1 MAPAALVVD
10 ASALVDA
17 LLIDGAARASLSEAS
32 LHAPELI
39 DAELL
44 SVLRR
49 LVLTGQLAE
58 QQALLALDT
67 AQLLGLRRHTTRQL
81 WPRAWQLRTNLSAY
95 CGLYV
100 ALAEQLNLPLL
111 STDGQLARA
120 PGLHCEVRLP

>member
-17 LLIDGAARASLSEAS
+17 LLINGTARAYLSEAS

-95 CGLYV
+95 DALYV

-111 STDGQLARA
+111 SADGRLTRA
-120 PGLHCEVRLP
+120 PGLHCQVRVV

>member
-17 LLIDGAARASLSEAS
+17 LLINGATRACLYEAS

-58 QQALLALDT
+58 QQAVLALDT

-81 WPRAWQLRTNLSAY
+81 WPRAWQLRANLSAY
-95 CGLYV
+95 DALYV

-111 STDGQLARA
+111 SGDGRLARA
-120 PGLHCEVRLP
+120 PGLRCHVREV

>member
-1 MAPAALVVD
+1 MAAAALVVD

-17 LLIDGAARASLSEAS
+17 LLINGAARACLSEAS

-81 WPRAWQLRTNLSAY
+81 WPFASSVVASPLALIVCWALRIVAV
-95 CGLYV
+95 GLN
-100 ALAEQLNLPLL
+100 ATRITIGSPLL
-111 STDGQLARA
+111 M
-120 PGLHCEVRLP
+120 PP

>member
-1 MAPAALVVD
+1 MATAALVVD

-17 LLIDGAARASLSEAS
+17 ILIDGAARACLAEAS

-67 AQLLGLRRHTTRQL
+67 AQLLGLRRHNTRPL
-81 WPRAWQLRTNLSAY
+81 WSRAWQLRTNLSAY
-95 CGLYV
+95 DALYV

-111 STDGQLARA
+111 SGDGRLARA
-120 PGLHCEVRLP
+120 PGLRCQVRMV

>member
-17 LLIDGAARASLSEAS
+17 LLIDGAARAHLAEAS
-32 LHAPELI
+32 LHTPELI

-49 LVLTGQLAE
+49 LVLRGQLVE

-95 CGLYV
+95 DALYV

-111 STDGQLARA
+111 SADGRLTRA
-120 PGLHCEVRLP
+120 PGLHCQVRVV

>member
-17 LLIDGAARASLSEAS
+17 LLIDGAARACLSKAS
-32 LHAPELI
+32 LHAPELL

-67 AQLLGLRRHTTRQL
+67 AQMLGLRRHTTRQL
-81 WPRAWQLRTNLSAY
+81 WPRAWQLSTNLSAY
-95 CGLYV
+95 DALYV

-111 STDGQLARA
+111 SADGRLARA
-120 PGLHCEVRLP
+120 PGLRCQVHLV

>member
-10 ASALVDA
+10 ASALVDV
-17 LLIDGAARASLSEAS
+17 
-32 LHAPELI
+32 
-39 DAELL
+39 ELL

-49 LVLTGQLAE
+49 LVLTSQLAE

-95 CGLYV
+95 DALYV
-100 ALAEQLNLPLL
+100 ALA
-111 STDGQLARA
+111 AW
-120 PGLHCEVRLP
+120 PGLLDCAARCACRSSPRSENRSSGCSRWIRARSDQSDQASCPNQRRA

>member
-1 MAPAALVVD
+1 MAPSALVVD

-17 LLIDGAARASLSEAS
+17 LLIDGAARACLSEAS

-49 LVLTGQLAE
+49 LVLTGQLVE
-58 QQALLALDT
+58 QQARLALDT

-81 WPRAWQLRTNLSAY
+81 WPHAWQLRTNLSAY
-95 CGLYV
+95 DALYV
-100 ALAEQLNLPLL
+100 ALAEQLSLPLL
-111 STDGQLARA
+111 SADGRLARA
-120 PGLHCEVRLP
+120 PGLRCQVHVI